1 MQLVSDYYIGDSG
14 GGSYFAM
21 YKKKSLILG
30 VAEEN
35 KYINKVK
42 IFRYSLY
49 QNNKRVVNNKKFKK
63 FLKKKT
69 ISLKAALDSLEL
81 SRMGFEIKSY
91 NHNDVIKYVRQNML
105 NKQ

>member
-1 MQLVSDYYIGDSG
+1 MNPL
-14 GGSYFAM
+14 
-21 YKKKSLILG
+21 KSTSWL
-30 VAEEN
+30 EEN
-35 KYINKVK
+35 INKVK

>member
-1 MQLVSDYYIGDSG
+1 
-14 GGSYFAM
+14 M

-49 QNNKRVVNNKKFKK
+49 KNNKKIVYNKSFKK

-69 ISLKAALDSLEL
+69 ISLKAALDSHEF
-81 SRMGFEIKSY
+81 SRMGFTIKSY

-105 NKQ
+105 N